1 MPVHPSE
8 KRRYLEAMRK
18 DIALFASICLKETVF
33 ERTPDLHKEV
43 YDSLQSKSDDMR
55 KILAVLPRGHGKTTI
70 AGKIFPLHTALYATK
85 PEIIV
90 LVSKTQGHAKRLLR
104 WVKEKLNSKA
114 VQFWFGDYSSETAK
128 SWASDEIILKNNV
141 MIVALGM
148 GQQIRGITHS
158 DARPTI
164 IILDD
169 PEDDE
174 NTRTEESM
182 SNNLDWLLGEA
193 DYALDPHTGKL
204 IVIGTTIRDGCMV
217 MRLRASSG
225 WHTIWKPAIT
235 NFERQE
241 VLWPERFSFVSLM
254 NDKRNKESIGKGNQW
269 AREMQLE
276 IQSNI
281 EQIFKPDDIKPF
293 EYNGTFKLVEN
304 RPWGLVEIGTRKIP
318 VNVFMGVDPASS
330 LSKRA
335 DNSVVFPIGMC
346 AKGHIYCLPYFRD
359 RIQPMQLGAKIIDM
373 GELYRPIRARVE
385 SVQFQE
391 MLRQY
396 VYDEMRKRALDGG
409 HWISGLD
416 QKVLPRGEKT
426 ARLEGMQHY
435 FMTHRVHLLEGQEDF
450 YRELTTFPRGT
461 HDDTLDGFYL
471 AVMGAYPCDVPE
483 YSGDA
488 PPTTARKSVAY
499 DWQTGFP
506 VEDGDRY

>member
-1 MPVHPSE
+1 
-8 KRRYLEAMRK
+8 MRK
-18 DIALFASICLKETVF
+18 DIALFASICVKDAVTK
-33 ERTPDLHKEV
+33 RTPDLHKRV
-43 YDSLQSKSDDMR
+43 YAALQSKSPDMR

-104 WVKEKLNSKA
+104 WVKEKLESRA
-114 VQFWFGDYSSETAK
+114 VQFWFGNYGAETAK

-141 MIVALGM
+141 MLIALGM

-169 PEDDE
+169 PEDDV

-193 DYALDPHTGKL
+193 YYALDPDSGKL
-204 IVIGTTIRDGCMV
+204 VVIGTTIREGCIV
-217 MRLRASSG
+217 LRMRDNLG
-225 WHTIWKPAIT
+225 WHTIWEPAIT

-241 VLWPERFSFVSLM
+241 VLWPEVKSFKTLM
-254 NDKRNKESIGKGNQW
+254 AEKAEMEAARKGNQW
-269 AREMQLE
+269 AREMMLE
-276 IQSNI
+276 IQSTI
-281 EQIFKPDDIKPF
+281 EQIFKPEDIDPF
-293 EYNGTFKLVEN
+293 KYKGTFTLVEN
-304 RPWGLVEIGTRKIP
+304 RPWGLVEIGERKIP

-335 DNSVVFPIGMC
+335 DNSVIFPIGMC

-373 GELYRPIRARVE
+373 GEMYRPIRARVE

-435 FMTHRVHLLEGQEDF
+435 FMTHRVHLLEGQDDF

-471 AVMGAYPCDVPE
+471 AVMGAFPCDVPE
-483 YSGDA
+483 YSGDS
-488 PPTTARKSVAY
+488 PPVEQKKQTAI

-506 VEDGDRY
+506 VVDGEYR